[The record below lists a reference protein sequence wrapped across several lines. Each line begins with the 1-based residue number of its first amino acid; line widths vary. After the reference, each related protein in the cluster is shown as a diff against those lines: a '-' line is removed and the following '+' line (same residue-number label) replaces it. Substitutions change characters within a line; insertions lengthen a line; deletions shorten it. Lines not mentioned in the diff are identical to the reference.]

1 MKSAKEKGFR
11 FRDREIYEKHE
22 MLMHNH
28 FPGAGKM
35 VEENAHG

>member
-1 MKSAKEKGFR
+1 MNH
-11 FRDREIYEKHE
+11 EIHEKHE

-35 VEENAHG
+35 VGENDHG